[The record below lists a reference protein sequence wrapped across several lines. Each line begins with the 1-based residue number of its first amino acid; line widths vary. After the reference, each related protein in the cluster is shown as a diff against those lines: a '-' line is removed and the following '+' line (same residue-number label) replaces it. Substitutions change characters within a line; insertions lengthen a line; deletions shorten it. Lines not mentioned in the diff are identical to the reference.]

1 MLPRE
6 LAEAVPVR
14 LPASEEVHGAVLPAL
29 EHLWG
34 EDEDGE
40 LAPPCPGPACRPLP
54 HTLPSAAC
62 SVGPGL
68 GSWLDPRA
76 QQGLGSLIV
85 ARGETEQV
93 PQVLKRPLEDTG
105 WAGVQWRKPSFRA

>member
-40 LAPPCPGPACRPLP
+40 LDPPARDLRAGPCPTLSPQLPAPWGRAWAPGW
-54 HTLPSAAC
+54 TLEPSRDSGA
-62 SVGPGL
+62 S
-68 GSWLDPRA
+68 
-76 QQGLGSLIV
+76 
-85 ARGETEQV
+85 
-93 PQVLKRPLEDTG
+93 
-105 WAGVQWRKPSFRA
+105 